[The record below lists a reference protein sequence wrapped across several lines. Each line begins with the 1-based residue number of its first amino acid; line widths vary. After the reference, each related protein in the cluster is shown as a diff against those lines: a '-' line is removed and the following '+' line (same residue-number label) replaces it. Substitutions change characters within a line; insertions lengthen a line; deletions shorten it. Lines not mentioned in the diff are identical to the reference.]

1 MLRTLTQQYVLSG
14 VQGNGTT
21 IPFNVTISESS
32 LAVEIDS
39 TLSSGLEL
47 MNSQKGLKHWTCVLL
62 TENLYPIVWLKIM
75 NCREDGSLLV
85 TAQVS
90 DSLKT
95 SEKTYFEWI
104 VSLCST
110 VPINSSEQLEL
121 ELYPGMP

>member
-21 IPFNVTISESS
+21 IPFNVMTSESS
-32 LAVEIDS
+32 LAEKIGSMV
-39 TLSSGLEL
+39 SSGLEL
-47 MNSQKGLKHWTCVLL
+47 MSSQKGLKHWTCILL
-62 TENLYPIVWLKIM
+62 TENLLPIVWLKIM

-110 VPINSSEQLEL
+110 VPINSGEQLEL